1 MNILKELEFIDKID
15 GAFPYANRK
24 ECTQLINEAIQI
36 SPNAIFAVV
45 EEICR
50 IPDEDREQI
59 PFLSLI
65 DLLKEID
72 TKFNHPLKEMILK
85 VANRMVKEQET
96 PLEETLLNLE
106 ELRKFPR
113 QFACLNIVF
122 YSCHDDEE
130 KRGEVWDSIIKEWD
144 DLYK

>member
-1 MNILKELEFIDKID
+1 MKILKELEFIDKID
-15 GAFPYANRK
+15 GAFPYENRK
-24 ECTQLINEAIQI
+24 ECLALIQEALDI
-36 SPNAIFAVV
+36 SPNAVFAVV

-50 IPDEDREQI
+50 IPDEDRAVV

-72 TKFNHPLKEMILK
+72 TKFNHPLKEMVLK
-85 VANRMVKEQET
+85 VAKRMLKEEET

-106 ELRKFPR
+106 EVRKFPR

-130 KRGEVWDSIIKEWD
+130 KRGAAWDSIIKEWD
-144 DLYK
+144 GLYG